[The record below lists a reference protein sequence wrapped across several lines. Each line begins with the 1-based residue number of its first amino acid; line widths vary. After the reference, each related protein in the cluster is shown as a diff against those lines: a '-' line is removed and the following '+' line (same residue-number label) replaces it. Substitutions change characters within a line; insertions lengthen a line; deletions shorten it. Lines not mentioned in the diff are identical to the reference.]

1 MFHPTAAMPSV
12 SGAASLEEVPSPC
25 TSPANPTNAEVT
37 CAKASSSV
45 RQATAAVTSGDRLSA
60 DGEDKDESFTET
72 QLENTDETPGET
84 KWIRPDL
91 PSRCTWKLGA
101 PMSESPHSHSA
112 R

>member
-1 MFHPTAAMPSV
+1 MSHPTAAMPSV

-25 TSPANPTNAEVT
+25 TSAANPTNAEVT
-37 CAKASSSV
+37 CA
-45 RQATAAVTSGDRLSA
+45 TAAVNSCDRLSA

-72 QLENTDETPGET
+72 QLENTDETPDET

-112 R
+112 W